1 MDFRPNRAD
10 VDPLPFLRDPTAF
23 PPYHMRAFFKLIEP
37 EWDGTKENIPSARSV
52 SFPEWG
58 KLFNI
63 LIDMKLIKNGHM
75 RRPDA
80 PKDQSAAAYRDV
92 LEDALTTKLVEK
104 HDANAKELNKQ
115 YKREPALNALVLA
128 RLRTIGKRL
137 DDYVTQVDES
147 RRERS

>member
-1 MDFRPNRAD
+1 
-10 VDPLPFLRDPTAF
+10 
-23 PPYHMRAFFKLIEP
+23 
-37 EWDGTKENIPSARSV
+37 
-52 SFPEWG
+52 
-58 KLFNI
+58 
-63 LIDMKLIKNGHM
+63 
-75 RRPDA
+75 
-80 PKDQSAAAYRDV
+80 
-92 LEDALTTKLVEK
+92 VEK